1 MDFDPFVLVGV
12 LGGGTYLVRRLLRRD
27 REDASDLTRM
37 WEHAARHIGGTV
49 EGSDAR
55 YGKRTLRASIDG
67 AVVVLTA
74 DTESRTKGE
83 PRLFT
88 RLRAGPLLGL
98 TDVDLRIAR
107 RGILGVIAR
116 KLHLREIA
124 TGDAKFDEAFRVT
137 GTSPIIRELL
147 DARTRRSFLDIDEG
161 LDIDTR
167 EIEMEREG
175 HPESVEMIEKT
186 VRHVETFVRRW
197 NERPRAFE
205 LGRGARPRAARGC
218 RAAP

>member
-1 MDFDPFVLVGV
+1 
-12 LGGGTYLVRRLLRRD
+12 
-27 REDASDLTRM
+27 M
-37 WEHAARHIGGTV
+37 WEHPARRIGGTV

-74 DTESRTKGE
+74 DSESRTKGE
-83 PRLFT
+83 PCLFT
-88 RLRAGPLLGL
+88 RLRAGLLLGL
-98 TDVDLRIAR
+98 TGVDLRVAR
-107 RGILGVIAR
+107 RGILGAIAR
-116 KLHLREIA
+116 NLREVT
-124 TGDAKFDEAFRVT
+124 TGDANFDEAFRVT
-137 GTSPIIRELL
+137 GASPIIRELL
-147 DARTRRSFLDIDEG
+147 DARTRRSFLDIGEG
-161 LDIDTR
+161 LDIETP
-167 EIEMEREG
+167 EIEMDREG
-175 HPESVEMIEKT
+175 HRETVEMIEKT